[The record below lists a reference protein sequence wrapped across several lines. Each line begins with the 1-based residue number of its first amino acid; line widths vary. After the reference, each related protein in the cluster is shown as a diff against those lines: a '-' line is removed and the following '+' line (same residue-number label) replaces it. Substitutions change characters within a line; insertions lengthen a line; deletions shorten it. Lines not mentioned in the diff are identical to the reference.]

1 LKAIALAALAAGLV
15 LGTPA
20 LAGGHG
26 GGHGGGGHGGGGH
39 GPGGHFGGG
48 GPHFGG
54 GGPHFGGGG
63 RGGHF
68 WHGRFWGYGIG
79 PCWRL
84 TPYGEYVWV
93 CY

>member
-1 LKAIALAALAAGLV
+1 MKAIALAALAAGLV

-54 GGPHFGGGG
+54 GGPHFGGG

>member
-1 LKAIALAALAAGLV
+1 VARYGSDVLPSLTAGRSALDQLGFKV
-15 LGTPA
+15 LNGTPA

-26 GGHGGGGHGGGGH
+26 SGHGGGGHGH
-39 GPGGHFGGG
+39 GPGG
-48 GPHFGG
+48 
-54 GGPHFGGGG
+54 HFGGGG

>member
-1 LKAIALAALAAGLV
+1 MAEAATAPAAISVAAARTLAEVA
-15 LGTPA
+15 
-20 LAGGHG
+20 
-26 GGHGGGGHGGGGH
+26 
-39 GPGGHFGGG
+39 
-48 GPHFGG
+48 
-54 GGPHFGGGG
+54 PHFGGGG